1 MTLDGQVALVTGASS
16 GIGRAAARLLADHGV
31 RTVLVGRSAERLEP
45 VAASLAA
52 PSAIV
57 AGDVADVA
65 TVERAVATAVERF
78 GRLDIVLANAGLYL
92 GGDFVES
99 SIEDIQRT
107 VSANVF
113 GAMATVH
120 GALPRLIAQ
129 GSGDVIVTSS
139 VAGHADIAWEPVY
152 SPTKHAIQAFTHT
165 VRRQLVGTGV
175 RMGAVAPGVV
185 LNELWGFPE
194 GSSADAVSDRV
205 ADRTGIRSEDV
216 ADAIGFMLTRPRHV
230 TLRDVVILPTDQEI

>member
-16 GIGRAAARLLADHGV
+16 GIGRAAARLLADRGV

-52 PSAIV
+52 ESAIV
-57 AGDVADVA
+57 PGDVADAA
-65 TVERAVATAVERF
+65 TTERAVATAVERF

-92 GGDFVES
+92 GGEFVES
-99 SIEDIQRT
+99 SLEEIERT

-113 GAMATVH
+113 GAMATVRN
-120 GALPRLIAQ
+120 ALPQLIAQ
-129 GSGDVIVTSS
+129 GTGDVIVTSS

-152 SPTKHAIQAFTHT
+152 SPTKHAMQAFAHT

-175 RMGAVAPGVV
+175 RMGAIAPGVV
-185 LNELWGFPE
+185 LNELWGYPE
-194 GSSADAVSDRV
+194 DSSTDAVAERI

>member
-1 MTLDGQVALVTGASS
+1 MTLDNQVALITGASS
-16 GIGRAAARLLADHGV
+16 GIGRATARLLAEAGV
-31 RTVLVGRSAERLEP
+31 RCVLVGRAAPRLEA
-45 VAASLAA
+45 VAETLATDA
-52 PSAIV
+52 V
-57 AGDVADVA
+57 VLAGDVSLAD
-65 TVERAVATAVERF
+65 TSRRAVETAVERF

-92 GGDFVES
+92 GGDFVAASFEE
-99 SIEDIQRT
+99 IERT
-107 VSANVF
+107 VAANVF
-113 GAMATVH
+113 GAMATVRA
-120 GALPRLIAQ
+120 ALPHLIEQ
-129 GSGDVIVTSS
+129 GTGDVIVTSS

-194 GSSADAVSDRV
+194 GRSDAAV
-205 ADRTGIRSEDV
+205 AERLAARTGIRSEDV
-216 ADAIGFMLTRPRHV
+216 GDAIVYMLTRPRHV